1 MKRIFLLFVLTF
13 LFYLPFSSN
22 SSSEEKPNP
31 RQNPPANEKVESR
44 VGKKTYDEALKEY
57 AKNRGD
63 QLFSEGE
70 NFYKKGDHTKA
81 IEKWTEALKFFEDA
95 DDKESQEIILGNIGN
110 AFDESGNYSKAL
122 EYYQEG
128 LRLSRELDDRAG
140 TGEFL
145 TNMGSSYWNLGQY
158 QKALEN
164 YLSALKIDEELKD
177 KKSEEG
183 DLSNIAG
190 VYSKLKEY
198 EKSLEYYQKAIAKA
212 RELLNKKEESNLL
225 TRMGDLFVDRSN
237 PSKAL
242 EEYLG
247 ALAIAEEIKDE
258 ASANEI
264 KKKIDEAKKL
274 SQKKIALEQE
284 AQEEGE
290 GKGKA
295 EAKTEAKAEMKAEEK
310 KTEGEKSGTV
320 GFPSKQVA
328 MEEAKNLIKEGD
340 SLFQDK
346 KYKRAAENYI
356 AALVITKTAGDT
368 ALSSDLGFKI
378 AESFLMA
385 EDKKNSVDFM
395 NQGLT
400 IKKVAGDKRGEADGL
415 IKLGNIFY
423 HFGDYQESS
432 KRYEEAAK
440 AESAIGNKTGFGVSR
455 INLADIYRLSS
466 LYGEAK
472 KIYIEGLKIASE
484 IPDTDLIWRAQ
495 YGLGVINEK
504 ENNTDQSLR
513 YFMEAIKIINSKR
526 NEFSPK
532 EAKGLITDEEM
543 LFDDLKYMLFKL
555 HGKDKGKG
563 YDKLAFLY
571 DEMSEELKFEKELLR
586 MGVPLGQKKEQSN
599 FPEKPFSIYDAQKL
613 SLKGSDEV
621 LLKYCVLKD
630 MTYLFVVNKK
640 NIVTIKINLVGD
652 DLEDMIVSLR
662 DPIDKLQNITDTS
675 AFYKSL
681 EEVDLNVANT
691 LYNSLIEPAR
701 EYIKGARVLLI
712 VPSGVLSYLPF
723 EMLVEKVGERK
734 KNTDVIF
741 AEFSDS
747 TYLTEEFSVNYA
759 ASAKKF
765 SKKGGI
771 SLSQFK
777 HDLSGKLLSI
787 GDYGGLAED
796 LVTVFGKDTKI
807 LKEAEATKAGFKEL
821 AQKFPFVNISLPVW
835 IDDDISRTGIIF
847 SEQKNNRILSELLN
861 AYELY
866 SLNSDPKFFVLDN
879 CEYNLSSYKKDNG
892 IEYLLN
898 SLTGSGSSAV
908 LNLWRLDE
916 KTAGDFLKEFFSLL
930 TETTSTS
937 DVVDVMS
944 LTKIKLKQ
952 AVKELGSSP
961 HKISYSHPYFW
972 ASFVLEGRSYH
983 Q

>member
-1 MKRIFLLFVLTF
+1 
-13 LFYLPFSSN
+13 
-22 SSSEEKPNP
+22 
-31 RQNPPANEKVESR
+31 
-44 VGKKTYDEALKEY
+44 
-57 AKNRGD
+57 
-63 QLFSEGE
+63 
-70 NFYKKGDHTKA
+70 
-81 IEKWTEALKFFEDA
+81 
-95 DDKESQEIILGNIGN
+95 
-110 AFDESGNYSKAL
+110 
-122 EYYQEG
+122 
-128 LRLSRELDDRAG
+128 
-140 TGEFL
+140 
-145 TNMGSSYWNLGQY
+145 
-158 QKALEN
+158 
-164 YLSALKIDEELKD
+164 
-177 KKSEEG
+177 
-183 DLSNIAG
+183 
-190 VYSKLKEY
+190 
-198 EKSLEYYQKAIAKA
+198 
-212 RELLNKKEESNLL
+212 
-225 TRMGDLFVDRSN
+225 
-237 PSKAL
+237 
-242 EEYLG
+242 
-247 ALAIAEEIKDE
+247 
-258 ASANEI
+258 
-264 KKKIDEAKKL
+264 
-274 SQKKIALEQE
+274 
-284 AQEEGE
+284 
-290 GKGKA
+290 
-295 EAKTEAKAEMKAEEK
+295 
-310 KTEGEKSGTV
+310 
-320 GFPSKQVA
+320 
-328 MEEAKNLIKEGD
+328 
-340 SLFQDK
+340 
-346 KYKRAAENYI
+346 
-356 AALVITKTAGDT
+356 
-368 ALSSDLGFKI
+368 
-378 AESFLMA
+378 
-385 EDKKNSVDFM
+385 
-395 NQGLT
+395 
-400 IKKVAGDKRGEADGL
+400 
-415 IKLGNIFY
+415 
-423 HFGDYQESS
+423 
-432 KRYEEAAK
+432 
-440 AESAIGNKTGFGVSR
+440 
-455 INLADIYRLSS
+455 
-466 LYGEAK
+466 
-472 KIYIEGLKIASE
+472 
-484 IPDTDLIWRAQ
+484 
-495 YGLGVINEK
+495 
-504 ENNTDQSLR
+504 
-513 YFMEAIKIINSKR
+513 
-526 NEFSPK
+526 
-532 EAKGLITDEEM
+532 
-543 LFDDLKYMLFKL
+543 
-555 HGKDKGKG
+555 
-563 YDKLAFLY
+563 
-571 DEMSEELKFEKELLR
+571 MSEELKFERELLR

-777 HDLSGKLLSI
+777 HDLSGK
-787 GDYGGLAED
+787 
-796 LVTVFGKDTKI
+796 DTKI

-866 SLNSDPKFFVLDN
+866 SLNSGPKFFVLDN